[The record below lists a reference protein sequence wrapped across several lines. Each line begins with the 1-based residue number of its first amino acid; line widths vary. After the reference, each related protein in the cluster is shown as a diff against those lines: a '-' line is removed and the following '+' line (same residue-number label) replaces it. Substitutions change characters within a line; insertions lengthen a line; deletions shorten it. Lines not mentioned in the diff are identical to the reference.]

1 MFKSPRGTNDILPK
15 DWLYWNY
22 VISKAENIAR
32 FYNYDRIETPV
43 IEDSNL
49 FLRSIGANTDIVEK
63 EMYIFPDHGG
73 DNLSLRA
80 EGTAPVCRAYLEHG
94 LHNSSHPLRLYYIS
108 SMFRYDRPQ
117 AGRYRQFHQFG
128 IELLG
133 EEDYSADFEIIE
145 FAIKYLETL
154 GLTKI
159 KLLINNIG
167 DLQDREKY
175 IADLKKY
182 FKNHINSFNAQ
193 DRKRFEENPL
203 RLLDSKS
210 IDFEQFVDIPQSINY
225 LNDTARLHWEN
236 LLKQLERFKISYTID
251 PKLVRGLDYYNRTV
265 FEIHPTTDGSQ
276 TAIIAGGRYDGLIE
290 QLGGKPTPAIGFAT
304 GIERIILNLNKNHIH
319 PIETIKEL
327 WLVAYLGVEAKTEA
341 IKISNYLRE
350 NKQISVLAP
359 NRSLKSQMRYA
370 SAINATKV
378 IIIGDEELKNS
389 TIIMKNMKTGDQNTI
404 PLKKLTF

>member
-1 MFKSPRGTNDILPK
+1 
-15 DWLYWNY
+15 
-22 VISKAENIAR
+22 
-32 FYNYDRIETPV
+32 
-43 IEDSNL
+43 
-49 FLRSIGANTDIVEK
+49 
-63 EMYIFPDHGG
+63 
-73 DNLSLRA
+73 
-80 EGTAPVCRAYLEHG
+80 
-94 LHNSSHPLRLYYIS
+94 
-108 SMFRYDRPQ
+108 MFRYDRPQ

-145 FAIKYLETL
+145 FAIKYLATL
-154 GLTKI
+154 GLTEI

-182 FKNHINSFNAQ
+182 FKDHINSFNAQ

-203 RLLDSKS
+203 RLLDSKN

-236 LLKQLERFKISYTID
+236 LLKQLEHFKISYTID

-304 GIERIILNLNKNHIH
+304 GIERIILNLNKNNIH

-389 TIIMKNMKTGDQNTI
+389 TIIIKDMKTGEQNTI
-404 PLKKLTF
+404 PLKELTF